1 MRCEVRRVTID
12 SPPERRRR
20 LSRRLFRAAGPR
32 NGAPDTTLGA
42 VLAGLGDRSF
52 GWLILVFSLVNL
64 LPMPIGGTLI
74 TAIPLV
80 IVTLQMALGLHSV
93 RLPGRLT
100 RWPVNRKAFQKRVL
114 WLGPVIRQIERVV
127 RRRVEFVF
135 APQAERLLGIWLL
148 CVSIVLFLPI
158 PLSGYL
164 PAFALFLSG
173 VGLVE
178 RDGLVTLVG
187 AGLGLV
193 AMVVTAGVV
202 ATVIIG
208 AHSLGYG

>member
-1 MRCEVRRVTID
+1 MSLEN
-12 SPPERRRR
+12 PPPRSRR

-32 NGAPDTTLGA
+32 TGAPDTTLGA

-52 GWLILVFSLVNL
+52 GWLILIFALVNL

-74 TAIPLV
+74 TAIPLM
-80 IVTLQMALGLHSV
+80 IVTLQMALGLHAV

-114 WLGPVIRQIERVV
+114 WLGPVIRLIERVV

-148 CVSIVLFLPI
+148 CVSVVLFMPI

-164 PAFALFLSG
+164 PAFALFISG

-193 AMVVTAGVV
+193 AMAVTAGVV
-202 ATVIIG
+202 ATVIMG

>member
-1 MRCEVRRVTID
+1 MT
-12 SPPERRRR
+12 SPTSPENPRR
-20 LSRRLFRAAGPR
+20 LSRRLFRAVGPR

-52 GWLILVFSLVNL
+52 GWLIMIFALVNL
-64 LPMPIGGTLI
+64 LPMPIGGTLV

-100 RWPVNRKAFQKRVL
+100 RWPVNRKAFQRRVL

-148 CVSIVLFLPI
+148 CVSVVLFLPI

-178 RDGLVTLVG
+178 RDGVVTLVG

-193 AMVVTAGVV
+193 AMAVTAGVV
-202 ATVIIG
+202 ATVIMG

>member
-1 MRCEVRRVTID
+1 MISET
-12 SPPERRRR
+12 PPPRPVR

-52 GWLILVFSLVNL
+52 GWLILIFALVNL

-80 IVTLQMALGLHSV
+80 LVTLQMALGLHSV
-93 RLPGRLT
+93 RLPARLT
-100 RWPVNRKAFQKRVL
+100 RWPVNRKAFQRRVL
-114 WLGPVIRQIERVV
+114 WLGPVMRQIERVV

-135 APQAERLLGIWLL
+135 APQAERLLGIWLF
-148 CVSIVLFLPI
+148 CVSFVLFLPI
-158 PLSGYL
+158 PLSGYI
-164 PAFALFLSG
+164 PAFALFVSG

-178 RDGLVTLVG
+178 RDGIVTLVG
-187 AGLGLV
+187 AGLGLA
-193 AMVVTAGVV
+193 AMIVTAGVV
-202 ATVIIG
+202 ATVIVG
-208 AHSLGYG
+208 AHSLGIG